1 MPSIVEEIVLHR
13 SMLVS
18 VARRRLHN
26 DAWAEDAVSETLM
39 AALDR
44 PSSYSGRSSVR
55 TWLVGIL
62 KHKVADQ
69 FRRHS
74 REIHGERF
82 EDDLDHGDQD
92 DVAGGGVCES
102 RSVSCD
108 PVESLIRRQF
118 VEHLA
123 RCMKTLP
130 PQQARAVLLRD
141 CMEEGTGDICDELGI
156 TANNLAV
163 TLHRARATLRASL
176 WMHGVVV
183 VKGLSAAEHRPRRAA
198 I

>member
-26 DAWAEDAVSETLM
+26 DAWAEDAASETLM
-39 AALDR
+39 AALDT
-44 PSSYSGRSSVR
+44 PGSYSGRSTVR

-69 FRRHS
+69 FRRHA
-74 REIHGERF
+74 RDVHGERVG
-82 EDDLDHGDQD
+82 DDLDLDDTGD
-92 DVAGGGVCES
+92 VTGRSVCES
-102 RSVSCD
+102 RSASCD
-108 PVESLIRRQF
+108 PVECLIRRQF
-118 VEHLA
+118 VEHLE

-141 CMEEGTGDICDELGI
+141 YMEEGTGDICDELGI

-176 WMHGVVV
+176 WMHGVAGHV
-183 VKGLSAAEHRPRRAA
+183 AA
-198 I
+198 